1 VDIQQI
7 MQLLQARGMGQ
18 GGMAQAPN
26 PLGALQPGMGPGPGA
41 QPPVAQP
48 DFNAI
53 LYRQMMQEQ
62 QDRMRQMMQQ
72 RAAQGT
78 LGAGGLA
85 PGNAPMGFGAQPP
98 QAAPPP
104 QMTQPAGEA
113 MLPGGGMAGAL
124 GMGGQPGLMQ
134 QRRNVAPY

>member
-1 VDIQQI
+1 MDIQQI
-7 MQLLQARGMGQ
+7 MQLLQARG

-26 PLGALQPGMGPGPGA
+26 PLGALQPGMGAGPGMA
-41 QPPVAQP
+41 PPVAQP

-62 QDRMRQMMQQ
+62 QDRMQQMMQQ

-78 LGAGGLA
+78 LGAGGLV
-85 PGNAPMGFGAQPP
+85 PNAPAGFGAQPP

-113 MLPGGGMAGAL
+113 MLPGGGMSGAL
-124 GMGGQPGLMQ
+124 GNSGAQPGLMQ